1 MEPRAK
7 VRRLSGK
14 QLLCTARNR
23 AVITDRPLDGGGTDL
38 GFTSGELLLL
48 AMGSC
53 ATGSLRNYFEKQGLP
68 CDDLGVE
75 VFFEPVAGESD
86 RIVIQVSAAPELL
99 AADGDAVKAAA
110 KAGRV
115 VSRVAL
121 GSAIDVRLGG
131 SSESPGR

>member
-38 GFTSGELLLL
+38 GFTSGELLLM

-53 ATGSLRNYFEKQGLP
+53 ATGSLRNFFEKQGLR

-75 VFFEPVAGESD
+75 IFFEPVTGERD
-86 RIVIQVSAAPELL
+86 RIVIEVSAAPQVL
-99 AADGDAVKAAA
+99 AAGVETIKGAAT
-110 KAGRV
+110 AGRV

-121 GSAIDVRLGG
+121 GSAIEVRLAPAG
-131 SSESPGR
+131 SK